1 MGAASNNITQRVL
14 DSIFNGQAFTPPSS
28 LWFALFNTDPTAANT
43 GIEVSGS
50 GYARVQIPSMTFAA
64 LMGGKMTTSNNAK
77 VTLPRATGAWTA
89 ANFWAI
95 FDAQTGGNLI
105 AKEALLVGAT
115 VANGQQ
121 PEFDVGDLVIT
132 LE

>member
-1 MGAASNNITQRVL
+1 MSNHVTQRVL
-14 DSIFNGQAFTPPSS
+14 DSIFNAQAFAPPSS

-43 GIEVSGS
+43 GVEVSGE
-50 GYARVQIPSMTFAA
+50 GYQRVQISAMTFAA
-64 LMGGKMTTSNNAK
+64 MVGGRMTTSNTAR
-77 VTLPRATGAWTA
+77 VTLPRATGTWTS

-105 AKEALLVGAT
+105 VKEALLVSANV
-115 VANGQQ
+115 VAGQQ
-121 PEFDVGDLVIT
+121 PEFDVGDLVVT